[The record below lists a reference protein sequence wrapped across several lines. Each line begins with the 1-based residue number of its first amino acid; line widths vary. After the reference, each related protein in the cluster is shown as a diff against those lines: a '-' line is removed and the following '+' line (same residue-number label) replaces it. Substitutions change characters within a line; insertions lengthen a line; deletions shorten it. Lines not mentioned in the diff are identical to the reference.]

1 MEEPKPFIEQRALS
15 ELGIFLIRK
24 IPGLKKKWRS
34 RAFCSMN
41 GVELQYRSNESN
53 RIVWKGRPKIVKV

>member
-24 IPGLKKKWRS
+24 IPGLKKS
-34 RAFCSMN
+34 GEA
-41 GVELQYRSNESN
+41 ELF
-53 RIVWKGRPKIVKV
+53 VL

>member
-24 IPGLKKKWRS
+24 IPGLKK
-34 RAFCSMN
+34 
-41 GVELQYRSNESN
+41 VEKQSFLFYEWG
-53 RIVWKGRPKIVKV
+53 RIAILI